1 MSFFFYSNLPSGS
14 VHKNLHDAFTVPEIG
29 FGAKQQ
35 MRDAKDTFFNVVRK
49 STENEDYI
57 LTGLSGLQK

>member
-14 VHKNLHDAFTVPEIG
+14 VHKNLRDAFTVPEIG

-35 MRDAKDTFFNVVRK
+35 MRDAEDTFFNVVRK
-49 STENEDYI
+49 STENED
-57 LTGLSGLQK
+57 